1 VFFARWLDV
10 KFAVWCDAVID
21 DIVKGVAQVTIVKP
35 AQSAALALP
44 QDYLSALKALNP
56 QKLGDKPRL

>member
-1 VFFARWLDV
+1 V